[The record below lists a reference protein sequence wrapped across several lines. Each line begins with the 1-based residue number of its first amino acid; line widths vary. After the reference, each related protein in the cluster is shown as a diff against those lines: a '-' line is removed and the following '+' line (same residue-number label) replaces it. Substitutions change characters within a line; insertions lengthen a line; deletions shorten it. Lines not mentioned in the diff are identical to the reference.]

1 MNNSE
6 DNSSDSNADECM
18 LDSRELYDNQYEI
31 SNTEQLTNS
40 NLNNQNN
47 ELQKTDNNEHIEGR
61 QSNQHIQSENTLN
74 ETINNTGDGYVVI
87 ESIDEVDSDNET
99 ELYEINVRPLHG
111 RDLSVRASPNS
122 SIRQLKV
129 LIEAK
134 SGIEANNQR
143 LIFRGRCMQ
152 DDEAIST
159 YIKESGVIIHLVPYL
174 RQSNNSESST
184 SNNQSN
190 NNTNTNNINNTN
202 NTSTNFI
209 SGLNTATFS
218 HFPGAMM
225 FGAVR
230 LDTGG
235 DGNIPIEAE
244 DFMQR
249 ILRSFGEAAVGLNGE
264 GVILGSHTTN
274 SGNGGTTTG
283 NITTLNTTSSTNQV
297 PNVNNISTF
306 TGLNSLVNNQ
316 GESVLPGD
324 NSSNTHNQT
333 NTSSN
338 HNVNTSINNN
348 INNTGN
354 NSNTG
359 TTSVPDNNGV
369 NTPIGRIG
377 SMVSRLFQA
386 FNNPNIISTP
396 NSQDTN
402 NNFNTGTNN
411 STVNTDTTNMAGINN
426 NRVTENETTSND
438 TSRNRIN
445 QTSSINWAQLAHAS
459 GLTGATRASFLPLG
473 RPGLAVATVP
483 VSSLSIPITI
493 RTTTSVPNIQSN
505 GTSQSHSRNTTL
517 PHNTNTNTNTNTI
530 SSQNINTNTNTN
542 LSQNTQNIHNEAYRI
557 GSLNFFSNISNI
569 LESSANQLQ
578 VVAQAINTM
587 ANTEPSYNGSS
598 TLPPIPMGN
607 SNNSNIPDIY
617 TMSPSEYIQHHSH
630 RLYISNEIIQRYL
643 PWDSL
648 NEIMN
653 ILEADSGWQRPRI
666 TIPPSLIEPPDVGPL
681 AVFISVYLQVLAII
695 QVNLMQIQAWQE
707 RFSRLDV
714 PRICR
719 TVHLLALISH
729 VSAHLGALLAWLF
742 HNMAQHVEQDRL
754 VESLQWVRT
763 SNNSDILISN
773 SQNFLKNTD
782 SNHDNNHPENYKI
795 EDSVSSSHQDSN
807 SMIIDQINSNS
818 INQSQRSHL
827 VRSKDEIEQAVSDQG
842 TPNDREDKRA
852 RKNSDIEVSSEQ
864 RIINEL
870 PSNIRD
876 SWICWTE
883 DIQGFSKDIFDTI
896 SSNPFSNA
904 YRSGDPSS
912 NNSISQATSPIP
924 NSSNFDRGSSG
935 NTVSVFS
942 SNIPSSSDLLRMLIH
957 QTESNLNLEISVS
970 NILQDFES
978 SYLSLL
984 VNDLLERV
992 RSDSDF
998 LCDQQRF
1005 PNIKRVLEYLG
1016 KYQSNISK

>member
-1 MNNSE
+1 MNSSE
-6 DNSSDSNADECM
+6 DNSSDSNTDECM
-18 LDSRELYDNQYEI
+18 LDSRELYENQYEI
-31 SNTEQLTNS
+31 SNIEQLTNS

-47 ELQKTDNNEHIEGR
+47 ELRKTDNNENIEGK
-61 QSNQHIQSENTLN
+61 QSNQYIQSESTLN
-74 ETINNTGDGYVVI
+74 ETINNNGDGYVVI

-99 ELYEINVRPLHG
+99 GLYEINVRPLHG

-174 RQSNNSESST
+174 RQSNNSEPSINNNQNN
-184 SNNQSN
+184 SNN
-190 NNTNTNNINNTN
+190 NNTN

-235 DGNIPIEAE
+235 DGNIPVEAE

-264 GVILGSHTTN
+264 GVILGSHTAN
-274 SGNGGTTTG
+274 SGNGGATTG
-283 NITTLNTTSSTNQV
+283 NIATLNTTSSTNQV
-297 PNVNNISTF
+297 PNLNNISTF
-306 TGLNSLVNNQ
+306 TGLNGLVNNQ
-316 GESVLPGD
+316 IESVLSGG
-324 NSSNTHNQT
+324 NSGNTHNQT
-333 NTSSN
+333 NTPLNN
-338 HNVNTSINNN
+338 HNANTSINNN
-348 INNTGN
+348 INNIGS

-359 TTSVPDNNGV
+359 TTSVPDTNGI

-396 NSQDTN
+396 NSQNTN
-402 NNFNTGTNN
+402 NNVNTGTNN
-411 STVNTDTTNMAGINN
+411 STANTGTTNMAGINN

-459 GLTGATRASFLPLG
+459 GLTGATRAGFLPLG

-493 RTTTSVPNIQSN
+493 RATTSVPNVQSN
-505 GTSQSHSRNTTL
+505 GTSVSQSHSRNTIL
-517 PHNTNTNTNTNTI
+517 
-530 SSQNINTNTNTN
+530 SQNTNTNTN

-569 LESSANQLQ
+569 LENSANQLQ

-598 TLPPIPMGN
+598 TLPPIPIGN
-607 SNNSNIPDIY
+607 SNNSSIPDIY
-617 TMSPSEYIQHHSH
+617 TMSPNEYIQHHSH

-763 SNNSDILISN
+763 SNNSDILTSN
-773 SQNFLKNTD
+773 PQNSLKNTN
-782 SNHDNNHPENYKI
+782 SNHDNNHPETCNNKI
-795 EDSVSSSHQDSN
+795 ENSVSSSHQDSN
-807 SMIIDQINSNS
+807 SMIIDQINDNS
-818 INQSQRSHL
+818 INQNQRSHL

-852 RKNSDIEVSSEQ
+852 RKNSDIEISSEQ
-864 RIINEL
+864 KIINEL

-876 SWICWTE
+876 SWISWTE
-883 DIQGFSKDIFDTI
+883 DIQEFSKDIFDSI

-924 NSSNFDRGSSG
+924 SNSNYDRGSSG

-942 SNIPSSSDLLRMLIH
+942 NNTPSSSDLLRMLIH
-957 QTESNLNLEISVS
+957 QVESNLNLEISIP

-992 RSDSDF
+992 RNDSDF

-1016 KYQSNISK
+1016 KYQSNTFK